1 MSTYPLPKF
10 HFSVNW
16 LGTEIGFTE
25 ITGLDIER
33 EVIEYRQGASPDY
46 SKIKMPGLKKFSNIT
61 MKRGTF
67 RGNNEYFNWFTAVQ
81 LETVGRANIT
91 ISLLDEFHQP
101 VVVWNVQNA
110 WPIKIQSG
118 DLKADGNEV
127 MIQSMEIVHEGLVIL
142 NNG

>member
-1 MSTYPLPKF
+1 
-10 HFSVNW
+10 VNW

-67 RGNNEYFNWFTAVQ
+67 RGNNEYFNWFSAVQ